1 MVQDVQEGEN
11 YVCLW
16 RAEKKLEGRERPDAR
31 EGKDIWKGQPWFLS
45 LKQEGRRQDIETLQ
59 CGEKGS

>member
-1 MVQDVQEGEN
+1 MLVES
-11 YVCLW
+11 
-16 RAEKKLEGRERPDAR
+16 RKKLEGRERPDAR
-31 EGKDIWKGQPWFLS
+31 EGKDSWKGHPWFLS